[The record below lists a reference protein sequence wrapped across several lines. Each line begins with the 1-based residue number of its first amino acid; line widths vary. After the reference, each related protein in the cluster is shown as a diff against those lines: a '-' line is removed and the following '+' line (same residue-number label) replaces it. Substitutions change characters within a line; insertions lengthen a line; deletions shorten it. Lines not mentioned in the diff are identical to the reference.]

1 MDNKNKTFRSVL
13 IALFC
18 AIIIVQNFVPF
29 FGYIPVGPLNLT
41 TIHVTVIIAA
51 IVLGPR
57 DGAIVGGVWGLITF
71 IRAYVWPTSPLAT
84 IVFVNPLVSIVPRIL
99 IGVVVGYVS
108 DGTNQFGEKD
118 NPIKV
123 YGSIQ
128 KNGLAKTEIT
138 PGNIDTYK
146 CGVTKGTTTIYAS
159 CPYSFIKVMSF
170 NIRESKWEERQ
181 SAVLEMLNTEKPDI
195 IGLQ

>member
-84 IVFVNPLVSIVPRIL
+84 IVFVNPLVSVVPRIL
-99 IGVVVGYVS
+99 IGVVAGYAFIFLR
-108 DGTNQFGEKD
+108 N
-118 NPIKV
+118 KV
-123 YGSIQ
+123 
-128 KNGLAKTEIT
+128 K
-138 PGNIDTYK
+138 
-146 CGVTKGTTTIYAS
+146 
-159 CPYSFIKVMSF
+159 KVPAM
-170 NIRESKWEERQ
+170 
-181 SAVLEMLNTEKPDI
+181 
-195 IGLQ
+195 